1 MFDQVLETVLAQL
14 PAHLHELLEEVPLV
28 VEDYPSEAVLRD
40 LHVDDDGSGLCGLHW
55 GIALTYRSVQH
66 SGTLPDQMMIFRE
79 PIMNLSGYRSG
90 QRGRGRGRRWGRES
104 SDSEPMRE
112 LEHQIRVTVLHEIG
126 HHFGLDEDD
135 LRALGYG

>member
-1 MFDQVLETVLAQL
+1 MMFDQVLEMVLAEL
-14 PAHLHELLEEVPLV
+14 PAHLHELLAELPLV

-40 LHVDDDGSGLCGLHW
+40 LDMVDDGSGLCGLHW
-55 GIALTYRSVQH
+55 GVALTDRSVQH

-79 PIMNLSGYRSG
+79 PIMNLAGYRTG
-90 QRGRGRGRRWGRES
+90 IGGRGRRWSRES
-104 SDSEPMRE
+104 DGSERLRE